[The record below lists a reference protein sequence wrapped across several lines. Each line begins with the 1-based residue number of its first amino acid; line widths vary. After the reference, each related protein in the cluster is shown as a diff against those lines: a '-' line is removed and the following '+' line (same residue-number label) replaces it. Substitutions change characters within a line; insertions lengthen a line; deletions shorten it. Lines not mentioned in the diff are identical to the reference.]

1 LRVAAGSVAAWQIVT
16 RLMHLT
22 FAWEGANAALVA
34 ALALALTIGL
44 GLAGTFMALR
54 LKPAAV
60 LRNL

>member
-1 LRVAAGSVAAWQIVT
+1 
-16 RLMHLT
+16 MHLT